1 MRGSKPIPEGRI
13 STSKD
18 TEAGK
23 QAACKENSKQS
34 IWLSER
40 YKKDTFYFSC
50 SFRVRKID

>member
-23 QAACKENSKQS
+23 QAACKESSKQS